1 MFHPTN
7 YGMVNHWLMEKITED
22 VKQYSDEQSVVSE
35 IVGRTLVSKRYKEKI
50 LYIIP
55 RYYRR

>member
-1 MFHPTN
+1 
-7 YGMVNHWLMEKITED
+7 MEKITED